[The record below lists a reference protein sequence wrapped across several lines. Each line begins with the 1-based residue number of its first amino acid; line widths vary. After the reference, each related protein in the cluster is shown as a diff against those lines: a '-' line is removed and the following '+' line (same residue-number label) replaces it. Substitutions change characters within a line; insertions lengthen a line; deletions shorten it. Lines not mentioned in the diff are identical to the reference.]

1 MIDEFAK
8 VVTKKIRADMNNLAD
23 ELANGRAKTIEDYRH
38 ACGVI
43 RGLAIAEEY
52 IQDLAKTAEEADE

>member
-8 VVTKKIRADMNNLAD
+8 AVVKKIRTDMNNLAD
-23 ELANGRAKTIEDYRH
+23 ELASGRAKNFEAYQHTV
-38 ACGVI
+38 GLI

-52 IQDLAKTAEEADE
+52 IQDLAKKAEEAE

>member
-8 VVTKKIRADMNNLAD
+8 VVVKKIRADMNSLAD
-23 ELANGRAKTIEDYRH
+23 ELASGRAPNYDKYQHTV
-38 ACGVI
+38 GLI

-52 IQDLAKTAEEADE
+52 VLDLAKQNEEAE

>member
-23 ELANGRAKTIEDYRH
+23 ELASGRAKTIEDYRH
-38 ACGVI
+38 TCGLI

-52 IQDLAKTAEEADE
+52 VVDLAKQNEEAE